1 MLSVRLSRV
10 LSVMYDGPQPV
21 YDVRVESGRSPRA
34 KSELP

>member
-21 YDVRVESGRSPRA
+21 YDVRVESGRIAPRQV
-34 KSELP
+34 